1 MALLIPSGTNSIDV
15 AIPGTY
21 RQDISD
27 LMLAP
32 LYADPSFLGTFQ
44 SGEDFSGNAAV
55 ANWNEEALN
64 PSSFPDTTSGGQ
76 PNTGTTTTL
85 LFTAQQANAIDVNNY
100 LADTSADVG
109 GIGGSE
115 KVQVISKGQPSGS
128 PATVLVTVQRAVLGT
143 SITTHDQG
151 AVWQVTGQPIG
162 MNSDLGPDR
171 TLPRVPKFNYLQ
183 REDMNVNLG
192 SEIIDSSLA
201 NYTPG
206 IGNEFTHQMKNRIL
220 EKMIIWNVA
229 SLYGIGAPGDGTA
242 GVTSGNGSTFYGAIP
257 ILNGVFAAAQV
268 GAPTTSVI
276 NFATQFGVGQAYQ
289 AVNYVNALLYQ
300 AGVRPDLIVCGTG
313 FAGSLAQAIPQD
325 QIRMVQDETTRGF
338 SVRRIMTIL
347 GNELDILVDPYISNA
362 NGAADVL
369 IVDSG
374 RYRMRPYMNEYMTLL
389 TSPSFR
395 DGDAARIIM
404 KLALEWRNVSN
415 DVGQAHYLINNVSY

>member
-1 MALLIPSGTNSIDV
+1 MALLIPSGSNSIDV
-15 AIPGTY
+15 AVAGTY

-64 PSSFPDTTSGGQ
+64 PSSFADTTSGGQ
-76 PNTGTTTTL
+76 NNTDVTSTL
-85 LFTAQQANAIDVNNY
+85 KFTAQQANAIDVNNY
-100 LADTSADVG
+100 LADTSADAG
-109 GIGGSE
+109 GIGQSE
-115 KVQVISKGQPSGS
+115 KVQIVSKAQPSGS
-128 PATVLVTVQRAVLGT
+128 PATVLVTVTRAVLSST
-143 SITTHDQG
+143 IQAHDQS
-151 AVWQVTGQPIG
+151 AIWQVIGQPIG

-171 TLPRVPKFNYLQ
+171 TLPRVPRFNYLQ

-229 SLYGIGAPGDGTA
+229 SLYGIGSPGDGTA
-242 GVTSGNGSTFYGAIP
+242 GVTSGNGSTFWGAIP
-257 ILNGVFAAAQV
+257 AFNGAFSAAQV
-268 GAPTTSVI
+268 GAPSTTAI
-276 NFATQFGVGQAYQ
+276 NYATSYGVGQSYQ
-289 AVNYVNALLYQ
+289 FVNYVNALLYQ

-313 FAGSLAQAIPQD
+313 FGGSLAQAIPSD

-347 GNELDILVDPYISNA
+347 GNELDILIDPYISNG

-374 RYRMRPYMNEYMTLL
+374 RYRMRPYKNEYMTLL

-404 KLALEWRNVSN
+404 KMGMEWRNVAS
-415 DVGQAHYLINNVSY
+415 DTGQSGYLGYNVSY

>member
-1 MALLIPSGTNSIDV
+1 MALLIPSGTNAVDV
-15 AIPGTY
+15 AVPGTY

-44 SGEDFSGNAAV
+44 SGEPFSGDGMIAQ
-55 ANWNEEALN
+55 WPEEALN
-64 PSSFPDTTSGGQ
+64 PSSFPDQTSGGQ

-85 LFTAQQANAIDVNNY
+85 LFTAQQGIAIDVNNY
-100 LADTSADVG
+100 LADTSEDAG

-115 KVQVISKGQPSGS
+115 KVQVIAKALPSGGN
-128 PATVLVTVQRAVLGT
+128 VLITVQRAVLGS

-151 AVWQVTGQPIG
+151 AIWQIIGQPIG

-171 TLPRVPKFNYLQ
+171 TLPRVPKFNYMQ

-206 IGNEFTHQMKNRIL
+206 ISNEFTHQMKNRIL
-220 EKMIIWNVA
+220 EKMIIWDVA
-229 SLYGIGAPGDGTA
+229 SLYGIGSPGDGTA
-242 GVTSGNGSTFYGAIP
+242 GVTSGNGSTFWGAVP
-257 ILNGVFAAAQV
+257 ILNGSFSAGQV
-268 GAPTTSVI
+268 GTPSTTVI

-289 AVNYVNALLYQ
+289 ALNYVNGLMYQ
-300 AGVRPDLIVCGTG
+300 AGVRGDLVVCGTG
-313 FAGSLAQAIPQD
+313 FASSLAQAIPQD
-325 QIRMVQDETTRGF
+325 QIRMVQDESTRGF
-338 SVRRIMTIL
+338 SVRRIETIL
-347 GNELDILVDPYISNA
+347 GNEYDILIDPYISNA

-369 IVDSG
+369 IVDSA
-374 RYRMRPYMNEYMTLL
+374 RYRMRSYLNEYMTLL

-404 KLALEWRNVSN
+404 KMSLEWRNTAA
-415 DVGQAHYLINNVSY
+415 DTGQAGYLVNNVSY